1 MIREILG
8 EGGAERRTLPEDLS
22 ALTLEELRAMR
33 EYLEGLTAPGAPDE
47 G

>member
-1 MIREILG
+1 LIREILG